1 MTIQKYYDE
10 NGKDLFKLIV
20 YSLKNAF
27 ICDINIEFNE
37 VKSLYLM
44 DDGNVIIDLNQIIIE
59 REFFSIQELLLMVIK
74 L

>member
-20 YSLKNAF
+20 YSLKNTF

-59 REFFSIQELLLMVIK
+59 REFFSIQELLLMAIK